1 MEMLFKRKSPIARKS
16 YKKILFTNREFQMDS
31 LKNYK
36 NRLISEI
43 NKNLQT
49 IKFSTSRLN
58 NVYLNTQM
66 TRLMIINQ
74 IQRIAHPHLLVLT
87 QSLKNVRMMKI

>member
-1 MEMLFKRKSPIARKS
+1 
-16 YKKILFTNREFQMDS
+16 MDS

-36 NRLISEI
+36 NRLITEI

-49 IKFSTSRLN
+49 IRFVTSRLN
-58 NVYLNTQM
+58 NIYQSSQM

-74 IQRIAHPHLLVLT
+74 IKKVAHPHLLVLT